1 MAVKETLPKVKLY
14 VSISQH
20 HHYTSVVDQL
30 DSMEV
35 EEGRFNTDGKNRKK
49 LAQRRSN
56 LGSTLKPI
64 IQERKRSRSSEHCPG
79 PRA

>member
-1 MAVKETLPKVKLY
+1 MTVKETLPKVKLY

-30 DSMEV
+30 DSMGS
-35 EEGRFNTDGKNRKK
+35 EEWKIHITDGKENRPR
-49 LAQRRSN
+49 RRSY

-64 IQERKRSRSSEHCPG
+64 IQEE
-79 PRA
+79 

>member
-30 DSMEV
+30 DSMAV
-35 EEGRFNTDGKNRKK
+35 RSGRSISQMAKKTGPGEGQTW
-49 LAQRRSN
+49 
-56 LGSTLKPI
+56 
-64 IQERKRSRSSEHCPG
+64 G
-79 PRA
+79 PP